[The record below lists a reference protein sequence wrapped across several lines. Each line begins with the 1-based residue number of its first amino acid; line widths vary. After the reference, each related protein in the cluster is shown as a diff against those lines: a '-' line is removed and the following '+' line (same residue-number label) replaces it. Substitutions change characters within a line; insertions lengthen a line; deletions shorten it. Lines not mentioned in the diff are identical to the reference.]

1 MKRQDQRELVEY
13 VGQLQGLQ
21 TELRQV
27 PVREKIDLI
36 YKNLNPRYFDKH
48 PDYADQRNEIMN
60 LADEF
65 GKNTL
70 DFLVKMALQ
79 TDTDLYDSKA
89 EKVALLTMHAAK
101 GLEFPV
107 VFITGC
113 EKDLIPL
120 RSPEGA
126 VQNMEEER
134 RLFYVAMTRAKK
146 VLYLTY
152 AKKRHLYGKLEARE
166 PSPFVMDIEKQLK
179 IYESSKKIN
188 SKSVDKGPKQ
198 LKLF

>member
-1 MKRQDQRELVEY
+1 M
-13 VGQLQGLQ
+13 
-21 TELRQV
+21 

-48 PDYADQRNEIMN
+48 PDYAVQRNEIMH
-60 LADEF
+60 LAGEF
-65 GKNTL
+65 GKNTV
-70 DFLVKMALQ
+70 DFLVKIALQ

-126 VQNMEEER
+126 VQNIEEER
-134 RLFYVAMTRAKK
+134 RLFYVAMTRAKE
-146 VLYLTY
+146 VLFLTY
-152 AKKRHLYGKLEARE
+152 ANGRGTHARLT
-166 PSPFVMDIEKQLK
+166 SL
-179 IYESSKKIN
+179 
-188 SKSVDKGPKQ
+188 
-198 LKLF
+198 